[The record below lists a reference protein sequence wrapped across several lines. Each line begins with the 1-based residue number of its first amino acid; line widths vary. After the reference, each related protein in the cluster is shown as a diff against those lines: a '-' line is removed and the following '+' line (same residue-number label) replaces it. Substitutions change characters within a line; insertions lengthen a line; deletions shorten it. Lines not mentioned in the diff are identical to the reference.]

1 MAARHIPQRMCLAC
15 RDRQPKSELI
25 RVVVR
30 GNQLQVDPQASEL
43 GRGAY
48 VHKRSECI
56 DLAESRRMF
65 AKALRVANIDSRS
78 IESIREFNNS
88 TTVEPKPTGVKM
100 SAVLG
105 THA

>member
-1 MAARHIPQRMCLAC
+1 MCVAC
-15 RDRQPKSELI
+15 RKRQPKTELI

-30 GNQLQVDPQASEL
+30 GNQLQVDCGTSEL

-48 VHKRSECI
+48 VHNRSECV

-65 AKALRVANIDSRS
+65 AKALRVTNIDP
-78 IESIREFNNS
+78 ESVEDIREFRKS
-88 TTVEPKPTGVKM
+88 TNVEPKPTGVKM
-100 SAVLG
+100 SAVQG